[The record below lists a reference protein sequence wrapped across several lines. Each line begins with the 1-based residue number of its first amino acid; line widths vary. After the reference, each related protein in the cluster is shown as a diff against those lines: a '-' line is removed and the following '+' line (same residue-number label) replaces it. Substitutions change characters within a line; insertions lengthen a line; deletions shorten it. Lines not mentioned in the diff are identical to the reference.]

1 MRTCCAYTTVCVH
14 VKVKGQSST
23 LLRLGPL
30 FLSLPSISRITDLHT
45 DLQLILLPLL
55 VTLQQKCWGHRR
67 VTSSS
72 LFSGNSG
79 IKLRLSDFSL
89 LNHPP
94 STHLPLLYFL
104 KKIFQRV
111 KNITYV
117 HICNRQTI
125 STFICIF

>member
-1 MRTCCAYTTVCVH
+1 MRTCCACTTVCVH
-14 VKVKGQSST
+14 VKDKGPSSI

-30 FLSLPSISRITDLHT
+30 FLSLLNISRITDLHS
-45 DLQLILLPLL
+45 DRQLIPFPLL
-55 VTLQQKCWGHRR
+55 VTLQQKCWGHRC

-72 LFSGNSG
+72 LFSGNPG
-79 IKLRLSDFSL
+79 IKLRLSDFSM

-104 KKIFQRV
+104 KKIFQRL

-117 HICNRQTI
+117 QIRNRQTI
-125 STFICIF
+125 NTFICLF